1 MLTARPAGQA
11 ARVPSRLP
19 AGHAHPDPA
28 RLRVFDTLKPPRL
41 SRRRRWSPH
50 LRYHNHEPREARSPS
65 TTGFSSRSPASN
77 GRCRALARRRLAAFP
92 YPDQRGPAASRSA
105 APTRA
110 RAQEAGRKILDHH
123 SQPCLRPSHYCT
135 APCEIPGRPIRD
147 LRPSGPAGQTLLARR
162 RGTRSCG
169 LALRRSCTGLL
180 PARRLRRSGPARPR
194 GPRPCS
200 VVTPGRRGWHYG
212 CCRPAWQ
219 RRSCRA
225 ESGKAP
231 PCMRWR
237 GLTRPRRARPASW
250 LASLAPRAARRGQ
263 VPARADRSPGSS
275 HVPGVAPGWCPFP
288 TVKAFLLPPRAPR
301 KALRPAISCF
311 FVIHGGIHRKQAV
324 IRISRRLSTGLFT
337 ACPQCYRV

>member
-1 MLTARPAGQA
+1 MLTAHPLARSSRPGSVAADAGPPTRATTTTSPSARRGPHRRPGSAAGHRPATA
-11 ARVPSRLP
+11 D
-19 AGHAHPDPA
+19 AG
-28 RLRVFDTLKPPRL
+28 
-41 SRRRRWSPH
+41 
-50 LRYHNHEPREARSPS
+50 
-65 TTGFSSRSPASN
+65 
-77 GRCRALARRRLAAFP
+77 ALARRRLAAFP
-92 YPDQRGPAASRSA
+92 SPGQRGPAASRSA

-123 SQPCLRPSHYCT
+123 SQPCLGPSHYCT
-135 APCEIPGRPIRD
+135 APSEIPGRPVRD
-147 LRPSGPAGQTLLARR
+147 LRPSGLAGQTLLARR

-180 PARRLRRSGPARPR
+180 PARRSGAPASGAAAR

-212 CCRPAWQ
+212 GCRRPAWH

-250 LASLAPRAARRGQ
+250 LAWPAPRAARRGQ
-263 VPARADRSPGSS
+263 VPARGDRSPGSS
-275 HVPGVAPGWCPFP
+275 RVPGASPRWCPFP
-288 TVKAFLLPPRAPR
+288 TVKALLLPPRTPR
-301 KALRPAISCF
+301 KGLRPAISCF
-311 FVIHGGIHRKQAV
+311 PLSTKESTGSRQLSAFHGGYPRVYSQPTHRLPGV
-324 IRISRRLSTGLFT
+324 SRRTPEPLSSHAIG
-337 ACPQCYRV
+337 